1 MNEIYIKN
9 MMFENAYV
17 QMFDLLDD
25 CIIVVDKKENIILIN
40 KATEALDEINRHEV
54 IGGKFSEIYKANNCS
69 SSTLKC
75 LSTGKVVKDM
85 YQDYVTNT
93 GKNIMTISSSYPLVH
108 KNRVEG
114 VITVTKDITKYEEMM
129 KIYRSYYSK
138 YGKDGRYS
146 NNDTHYRF
154 DDIIGKNKKLQ
165 ETIEMAKSAARAN
178 TNILI
183 YGETGT
189 GKELYA
195 QSMHHESGV
204 SGGFVSLN
212 CAAIPE
218 NLLESLLFGTVSGA
232 YTGAVNKAGLF
243 EEADK
248 GTLFLDE
255 LNSMSMNLQ
264 AKILRAIETGKIR
277 RVGEN
282 KERNIQTRIISTTNA
297 HPIKAI
303 EDGILRRDLYY
314 RLGAITIKIPPLR
327 ERLDDIPI
335 LAEFFINKYNEKY
348 NKSIKGL
355 DDKTLEMFE
364 SYNWPG
370 NVREFEHNIEH
381 CIIMETGDYIQPNN
395 LPVFLVEAVEHK
407 HTDKKVPTRYNAGNI
422 DDIDEAMKEIESKII
437 YEKLKKNE
445 FNVSNTAKELG
456 LSRQT
461 LDYRIKKYGIEI
473 R

>member
-1 MNEIYIKN
+1 MNEIHIKN
-9 MMFENAYV
+9 MTFENAYI

-25 CIIVVDKKENIILIN
+25 CIIVIDKNEEIVLIN
-40 KATEALDEINRHEV
+40 KATEALDEINRYEV
-54 IGGKFSEIYKANNCS
+54 IGKKFTDIYKANNCS

-75 LSTGKVVKDM
+75 LSSGKVVKDM
-85 YQDYVTNT
+85 YQDYITKT

-108 KNRVEG
+108 DNKIEG

-138 YGKDGRYS
+138 YGKDGKYS
-146 NNDTHYRF
+146 KNDTHYRF
-154 DDIIGKNKKLQ
+154 EDIIGENKQLQ
-165 ETIEMAKSAARAN
+165 DTIEMAKSASKTK

-195 QSMHHESGV
+195 QSMHHESGA

-243 EEADK
+243 EEADH

-282 KERNIQTRIISTTNA
+282 RERNVETRIISTTNA

-327 ERLDDIPI
+327 ERLDDISV
-335 LAEFFINKYNEKY
+335 LSKFFIDKYNRKY

-355 DDKTLEMFE
+355 SDETLQLFE
-364 SYNWPG
+364 TYNWPG

-381 CIIMETGDYIQPNN
+381 CIIMENQDYIQASN
-395 LPVFLVEAVEHK
+395 LPVFLLEAVEHNN
-407 HTDKKVPTRYNAGNI
+407 TDKNTSTEYDADNI
-422 DDIDEAMKEIESKII
+422 ENIDEAMKEIESKII
-437 YEKLKKNE
+437 YEKLKKND
-445 FNVSNTAKELG
+445 FNVSNTAKELS

-473 R
+473 K